1 MAAYLSRLHHISLHV
16 TNVDKIAYELVNN
29 FKFNLFVARLT
40 EKSKQLAFRKGAAVF
55 VVNERPNKSPLEL
68 NGLTLSSK
76 RGISPSESEPGW
88 TNNIQTGKKND
99 KDPNCLY
106 DVHPHYSVD
115 TASNV
120 CFEVEDVER
129 SFKSL
134 RNIGCEFLVPPTE
147 VCDENGLVTYSVV
160 KSIMGN
166 VNHTLIDTSK
176 YKGSFLPGFQEVENV
191 TKNDT
196 PVAKSTETCPITH
209 FDHITYACSRRWTPQ
224 VMRWYE
230 RHFGFQRFFIDSN
243 EDVDE
248 GYVLNKEGIGLR
260 LTAMEYWKCSETGI
274 TLPFT
279 DDKQPDCKF
288 VIAES
293 LPEQGRNQVDT
304 FLEQHGGPGI
314 QHIGLYTQDIVSTAQ
329 TMGQAGVHFFSPPP
343 AYYTEVG
350 KQQEMEDAGY
360 DPQMLSQH
368 GILLDT
374 DLRQAQTDSS
384 CQTTD
389 TKKKRYLLQVFTKPI
404 FSEDTFFLELIERRG
419 ASGFGEGNI
428 QALWRCVQAYM
439 DTERAETEAQ
449 GENTSQPQ
457 NVTPEPKHGHNN
469 KPFTA
474 EHCRTP
480 SSAALSS
487 L

>member
-1 MAAYLSRLHHISLHV
+1 MAASLSRLHHISLHV
-16 TNVDKIAYELVNN
+16 TNVDKIAHELVSK

-55 VVNERPNKSPLEL
+55 VVNERPL
-68 NGLTLSSK
+68 NGVTLSSK
-76 RGISPSESEPGW
+76 S
-88 TNNIQTGKKND
+88 NIQTGIKND
-99 KDPNCLY
+99 KDPQCLY
-106 DVHPHYSVD
+106 DVNPHYSVD

-120 CFEVEDVER
+120 CFEVENVER

-134 RNIGCEFLVPPTE
+134 RNIGCDFLVPPTE
-147 VCDENGLVTYSVV
+147 VCDEKGIVTYSVV
-160 KSIMGN
+160 KSIVGN

-191 TKNDT
+191 TENGT
-196 PVAKSTETCPITH
+196 PVSERTESSCPVTH
-209 FDHITYACSRRWTPQ
+209 FDHITYACPRRCTPQ
-224 VMRWYE
+224 VMSWYE
-230 RHFGFQRFFIDSN
+230 RHFGFHRFFIDSN

-248 GYVLNKEGIGLR
+248 GYVLNTEGIGLR
-260 LTAMEYWKCSETGI
+260 LTAMEYWKCSQTGI
-274 TLPFT
+274 KLPFT

-293 LPEQGRNQVDT
+293 LPDQGSNQVDT

-329 TMGQAGVHFFSPPP
+329 TMGRAGVHFFSPPP
-343 AYYTEVG
+343 AYYTKVG
-350 KQQEMEDAGY
+350 KQQEIEDAGY

-368 GILLDT
+368 SILLDT
-374 DLRQAQTDSS
+374 DLRQVQTDPS

-389 TKKKRYLLQVFTKPI
+389 TQKKRYLLQVFTKPI

-428 QALWRCVQAYM
+428 KALWRSVQANM
-439 DTERAETEAQ
+439 DTERAD
-449 GENTSQPQ
+449 
-457 NVTPEPKHGHNN
+457 
-469 KPFTA
+469 
-474 EHCRTP
+474 
-480 SSAALSS
+480 
-487 L
+487 

>member
-1 MAAYLSRLHHISLHV
+1 MAASLSRLHHISLHV
-16 TNVDKIAYELVNN
+16 TNVDKIAYELVSK

-55 VVNERPNKSPLEL
+55 VVNERPL
-68 NGLTLSSK
+68 NG
-76 RGISPSESEPGW
+76 
-88 TNNIQTGKKND
+88 ND
-99 KDPNCLY
+99 KDPKCLY
-106 DVHPHYSVD
+106 DVNPHYSVD

-120 CFEVEDVER
+120 CFEVENVER

-134 RNIGCEFLVPPTE
+134 RNLGCDFLVPPTE
-147 VCDENGLVTYSVV
+147 VCDEKGIVTYSVV

-191 TKNDT
+191 TENGT
-196 PVAKSTETCPITH
+196 PVSKSTESSCPVTH
-209 FDHITYACSRRWTPQ
+209 FDHITYACPRRCTPQ
-224 VMRWYE
+224 VMSWYE
-230 RHFGFQRFFIDSN
+230 RHFGFHRFFIDSN

-248 GYVLNKEGIGLR
+248 GYVLNTEGIGLR
-260 LTAMEYWKCSETGI
+260 LTAMEYWKCSQTGI
-274 TLPFT
+274 KLPFT

-293 LPEQGRNQVDT
+293 LPDQGRNQVDT

-368 GILLDT
+368 SILLDT
-374 DLRQAQTDSS
+374 DLRQVQTDPS

-389 TKKKRYLLQVFTKPI
+389 TQKKRYLLQVFTKPI

-428 QALWRCVQAYM
+428 QALWRSVQAYM
-439 DTERAETEAQ
+439 DAERAETEAQ
-449 GENTSQPQ
+449 GENTI
-457 NVTPEPKHGHNN
+457 H
-469 KPFTA
+469 
-474 EHCRTP
+474 RT
-480 SSAALSS
+480 
-487 L
+487 

>member
-1 MAAYLSRLHHISLHV
+1 AHLIRLHHISLHV
-16 TNVDKIAYELVNN
+16 TNVDKIAYELVSK

-55 VVNERPNKSPLEL
+55 VVNERPNLSPLQL
-68 NGLTLSSK
+68 NGETLSSK
-76 RGISPSESEPGW
+76 RGNSPSESEPGW
-88 TNNIQTGKKND
+88 TDNIQTGEKND
-99 KDPNCLY
+99 KDSTCLY
-106 DVHPHYSVD
+106 DVHPNYSVD

-134 RNIGCEFLVPPTE
+134 RNLGCDFLVPPTE
-147 VCDENGLVTYSVV
+147 VCDEKGLVTYSVV

-176 YKGSFLPGFQEVENV
+176 YKGDFLPGFQEVENV
-191 TKNDT
+191 TDNCT
-196 PVAKSTETCPITH
+196 PMAKSTDSCPITH
-209 FDHITYACSRRWTPQ
+209 FDHITYACPRRCTSQ

-230 RHFGFQRFFIDSN
+230 RYFGFQRFFIDRN

-248 GYVLNKEGIGLR
+248 GYVLNQEGIGLR

-274 TLPFT
+274 KLPFT
-279 DDKQPDCKF
+279 DKKEPDCKF

-304 FLEQHGGPGI
+304 FLEQHRGPGI

-329 TMGQAGVHFFSPPP
+329 TLGQAGV
-343 AYYTEVG
+343 G
-350 KQQEMEDAGY
+350 KQREMEDAGY
-360 DPQMLSQH
+360 DPRMLSQH

-374 DLRQAQTDSS
+374 DQRQAQTDAS

-389 TKKKRYLLQVFTKPI
+389 TQRKRYLLQVFTKPI

-428 QALWRCVQAYM
+428 RALWRSVQAYM

-449 GENTSQPQ
+449 GENRTEPQNTTPELNHRIQPQ
-457 NVTPEPKHGHNN
+457 N
-469 KPFTA
+469 
-474 EHCRTP
+474 
-480 SSAALSS
+480 
-487 L
+487 